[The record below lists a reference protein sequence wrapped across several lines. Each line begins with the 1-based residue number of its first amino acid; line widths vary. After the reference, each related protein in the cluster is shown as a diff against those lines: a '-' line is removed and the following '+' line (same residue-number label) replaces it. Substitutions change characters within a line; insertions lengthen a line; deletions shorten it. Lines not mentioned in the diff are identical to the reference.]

1 MSQNDFVIANQAG
14 AAFRADVNSAL
25 QALASLSSGTT
36 APGTTYAYQ
45 LWYDTTTSLLKI
57 RNGANN
63 AWVIIGPLADSSQHV
78 IYVNNLAKVYVNS
91 SGQMGIGVPSP
102 SYALDVSGDV
112 NVTGNF
118 KVGGVNIPTSTSF
131 INGGTAGGTASAL
144 TATPSPAVAAYA
156 AGQLYLVL
164 IATTST
170 STTPTLNVSALGAK
184 TIKKQIGLSKVA
196 LSPGDLQA
204 ATYALF
210 AYDGTDMLL
219 LNAPANAQGAD
230 VASAGTVN
238 LDTATGDYVNVT
250 GTTTIT
256 AVTLSQGREVTVK
269 FAGILTLTNGANLIL
284 PTGANITTA
293 AGDVVVFRGE
303 ASGVVRVVNYMR
315 ANGTPVGVSA
325 AVTVAY
331 SGTPS
336 AGSEWV
342 CPIQFQSGYNYR
354 IEFEDIECSAAGGAP
369 AVQMSDDNGSTYKTA
384 GTAYSWKRGGGTTGW
399 TGDSSAASSGII
411 ISLYTPDTNV
421 AMSFS
426 LYLKNPA
433 AGGKKPT
440 LRGEFLAKT
449 SGVIYASLGWGE
461 YVTGDLACDKIK
473 IINITFKNQGKV
485 TIYQETA

>member
-25 QALASLSSGTT
+25 QALASLSSGTS

-144 TATPSPAVAAYA
+144 TCTPSPAVAAYS

-164 IATTST
+164 IATSST

-230 VASAGTVN
+230 VASASTVN

-250 GTTTIT
+250 GTTAIT

-269 FAGILTLTNGANLIL
+269 FAAALTLTNGASLIV
-284 PTGANITTA
+284 PGGADITTA
-293 AGDVVVFRGE
+293 AGDVAVFRGE
-303 ASGVVRVVNYMR
+303 ASGVVRVVSYTK
-315 ANGTPVGVSA
+315 ANGTAVIAGGWVLATPQNTTSGTTINFTGIPSTAKAILVQFDGVSI
-325 AVTVAY
+325 
-331 SGTPS
+331 SGNNS
-336 AGSEWV
+336 V
-342 CPIQFQSGYNYR
+342 LIQLGDSGGV
-354 IEFEDIECSAAGGAP
+354 E
-369 AVQMSDDNGSTYKTA
+369 
-384 GTAYSWKRGGGTTGW
+384 TTGY
-399 TGDSSAASSGII
+399 TAASSGMSASVSSLSSTSGFII
-411 ISLYTPDTNV
+411 AGTV
-421 AMSFS
+421 ASSAYSGSVLFTLLES
-426 LYLKNPA
+426 SSNTWNA
-433 AGGKKPT
+433 QGVFIIDGSAFTITVSGKKSLSAT
-440 LRGEFLAKT
+440 LDRVRL
-449 SGVIYASLGWGE
+449 IASNGTDTFDAGK
-461 YVTGDLACDKIK
+461 A
-473 IINITFKNQGKV
+473 NIA
-485 TIYQETA
+485 YQ